1 MPNATAGIDDL
12 INDIMLELYTHPM
25 SPCAQKVR
33 IVLAE
38 KRLDWEKRHVELA
51 EKENLTPD
59 YLKLNP
65 LGVVPTLVDEGQPI
79 IESSI
84 ICEYLDDKF
93 SQPELRPENPYQRAQ
108 MRFWM
113 KHVDIKVHPSC
124 GALQWPLLMADKL
137 KQLSEAEM
145 NAIIDRV
152 VEKPRRERQ
161 RRLLKQGYDAPDI
174 VDAVATYEKT
184 INDMEQALSAQD
196 WLAGDRFSLADAA
209 MAPYF
214 QTLYQFGWTEWYLSR
229 KNVASWYERCMNRS
243 SYQTG
248 VAADFSAEKLVDL
261 RRKGE
266 IPWRKIQ
273 EHLGAG

>member
-1 MPNATAGIDDL
+1 
-12 INDIMLELYTHPM
+12 MLELYTHPM

-38 KRLDWEKRHVELA
+38 KRLDWEKRHVNLA
-51 EKENLTPD
+51 EKENLSPD

-84 ICEYLDDKF
+84 ICEYLEDKF
-93 SQPELRPENPYQRAQ
+93 PEPELRPDNPYHRAQ

-113 KHVDIKVHPSC
+113 KHIDIKVHPSC

-137 KQLSEAEM
+137 RQMSQVEM
-145 NAIIDRV
+145 DAMIDRV

-184 INDMEQALSAQD
+184 ITDMEQVLSRQD

-214 QTLYQFGWTEWYLSR
+214 QTLYQFGWTDWYLNR
-229 KNVASWYERCMNRS
+229 ENVADWYERCMKRS

-248 VAADFSAEKLVDL
+248 VAADFPAEKLAEL
-261 RRKGE
+261 NSKGAT
-266 IPWRKIQ
+266 PWRKIQ
-273 EHLGAG
+273 EYLGAG

>member
-1 MPNATAGIDDL
+1 
-12 INDIMLELYTHPM
+12 MLELYTHPM
-25 SPCAQKVR
+25 SPCSQKVR

-38 KRLDWEKRHVELA
+38 KDLDWEKRHVNLA
-51 EKENLTPD
+51 EKENLTPE

-65 LGVVPTLVDEGQPI
+65 LGVVPTLVDGGRPV

-84 ICEYLDDKF
+84 ICEYLEDKHPD
-93 SQPELRPENPYQRAQ
+93 PELRPDNPYHTAQ

-124 GALQWPLLMADKL
+124 GALQWPLVMADKL
-137 KQLSEAEM
+137 KTLSEAEL

-161 RRLLKQGYDAPDI
+161 RRLLKMGYDAPDI
-174 VDAVATYEKT
+174 KDAVAVYEKT
-184 INDMEQALSAQD
+184 IADMESTLERQD

-214 QTLYQFGWTEWYLSR
+214 QTLSQFGWSGWYLSR
-229 KNVASWYERCMNRS
+229 KRVADWYARCVERE
-243 SYQTG
+243 SYRTG
-248 VAADFSAEKLVDL
+248 VAADFPAETLANLND
-261 RRKGE
+261 RGQA
-266 IPWRKIQ
+266 PWKKIQ
-273 EHLGAG
+273 EYLNS